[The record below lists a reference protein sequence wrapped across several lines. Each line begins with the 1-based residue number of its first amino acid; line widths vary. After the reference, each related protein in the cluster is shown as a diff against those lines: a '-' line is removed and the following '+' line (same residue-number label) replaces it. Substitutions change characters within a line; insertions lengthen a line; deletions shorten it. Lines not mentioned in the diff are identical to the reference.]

1 MILSFPNK
9 SNYRKT
15 MAFSIRFFCSNIYVM
30 YLAMYRVLLFF
41 RWLMVEKDNRNLA
54 SPWTIAAA

>member
-30 YLAMYRVLLFF
+30 YRVLLFF
-41 RWLMVEKDNRNLA
+41 HWLMGEKDNRNLA